1 MVDSKEKYK
10 FDLGVKGLKLSWP
23 VPFLFNFAD
32 VVCVGKIAAGN
43 LNLYLPFLL
52 KEIQANPKR
61 QYLLLH
67 SLKEVR
73 KFIQKSM

>member
-1 MVDSKEKYK
+1 MLATLVDCASQ
-10 FDLGVKGLKLSWP
+10 GLNFMGRP
-23 VPFLFNFAD
+23 VMCYFFFLT
-32 VVCVGKIAAGN
+32 GKIAAGN

-67 SLKEVR
+67 SLKEVCT
-73 KFIQKSM
+73 S

>member
-1 MVDSKEKYK
+1 MCY
-10 FDLGVKGLKLSWP
+10 FF
-23 VPFLFNFAD
+23 FLT
-32 VVCVGKIAAGN
+32 GKIAAGN

-67 SLKEVR
+67 SLKEVCT
-73 KFIQKSM
+73 S

>member
-1 MVDSKEKYK
+1 MRIKKNIN
-10 FDLGVKGLKLSWP
+10 LGI
-23 VPFLFNFAD
+23 
-32 VVCVGKIAAGN
+32 IAAGN

-73 KFIQKSM
+73 KFTKKSMY